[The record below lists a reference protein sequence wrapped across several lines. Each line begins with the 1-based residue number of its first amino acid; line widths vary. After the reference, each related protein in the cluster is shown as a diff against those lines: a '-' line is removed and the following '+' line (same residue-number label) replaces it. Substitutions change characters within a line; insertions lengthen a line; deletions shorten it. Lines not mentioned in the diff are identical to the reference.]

1 MAAWGAGNLSR
12 LKEAAPL
19 SESQF
24 LEFVLQAEEKEL
36 PGKILLYCQES
47 GQKPSQ
53 VVQMLK
59 ECGALD

>member
-1 MAAWGAGNLSR
+1 M
-12 LKEAAPL
+12 

-24 LEFVLQAEEKEL
+24 LEIILQTEEKEL
-36 PGKILLYCQES
+36 PGKILLYCQGS

-59 ECGALD
+59 ERGALD

>member
-1 MAAWGAGNLSR
+1 MN
-12 LKEAAPL
+12 
-19 SESQF
+19 ESQF
-24 LEFVLQAEEKEL
+24 LEIILQAEEKEL
-36 PGKILLYCQES
+36 PGNILLYCQEI

>member
-1 MAAWGAGNLSR
+1 M
-12 LKEAAPL
+12 

-24 LEFVLQAEEKEL
+24 LESILQAEEKEL
-36 PGKILLYCQES
+36 LGKILLYCQES

-59 ECGALD
+59 ERGALD

>member
-1 MAAWGAGNLSR
+1 M
-12 LKEAAPL
+12 

-24 LEFVLQAEEKEL
+24 LEIILQAEGKEL
-36 PGKILLYCQES
+36 PGKILLYCQVS